1 MNVADTVAC
10 DWKEQQRME
19 FRGSEINQ
27 GVFWRA
33 VGTRPVGATIVTAEH
48 EGHKAGFLGLSFAHV
63 SADPPL
69 VLVSAGHSTSA
80 LATILA
86 SKAFA
91 VSVLPARSEDIAR
104 AFGGGVPSEKRFSL
118 GAWRTIVT
126 GSPSLVD
133 APVTFDCELHRAIDE
148 GKTSILLGRV
158 VGVAFAEATVAALA
172 YRGDFRDLV

>member
-1 MNVADTVAC
+1 MRFKDT
-10 DWKEQQRME
+10 
-19 FRGSEINQ
+19 EINQ

-48 EGHKAGFLGLSFAHV
+48 EGRKAGFLGLSFAHV
-63 SADPPL
+63 SADPPI

-91 VSVLPARSEDIAR
+91 VSVLPAESEDVAR
-104 AFGGGVPSEKRFSL
+104 AFGGGAPNEERFSQ
-118 GAWRTIVT
+118 GNWQTIVT
-126 GSPSLVD
+126 GSPALAD
-133 APVTFDCELHRAIDE
+133 APVSFDCELHRVIDE

-158 VGVAFAEATVAALA
+158 VGITFAEASVATLA
-172 YRGDFRDLV
+172 YRGGFRDLVWEE